1 MPTILIID
9 DDPAIRKLL
18 RLALGREGY
27 EVIAE
32 SSTRSAIPQ
41 LRNDRI
47 ELVITD
53 IIMPEKDGFEFIL
66 EMQSI
71 RPELKAIAISGGL
84 TSLDCK
90 DCLSTAK
97 SLGAVTALAKPID
110 IEQLLQTVR
119 DVLDA
124 ELVAERVD

>member
-1 MPTILIID
+1 MTTILIID

-18 RLALGREGY
+18 RLAHRREGY

-32 SSTRSAIPQ
+32 SNARSAIRQ
-41 LRNDRI
+41 LRNSPI

-53 IIMPEKDGFEFIL
+53 LIMPEKDGFEFII
-66 EMQSI
+66 EMQAI

-84 TSLDCK
+84 TCLDSG
-90 DCLSTAK
+90 DCLSSAK
-97 SLGAVTALAKPID
+97 SLGAVAALAKPIVM
-110 IEQLLQTVR
+110 EELLQTVR

-124 ELVAERVD
+124 ELVVEHSD